1 MEKLPF
7 NLALLKRV
15 DDLKLSLRSVDCL
28 KHNNIVYI
36 GDLVQKTEQDLL
48 RTRNF
53 GRRSVT
59 EVKTLLESM
68 NLRLG
73 MEVQGWPPLNPMAL
87 QKADAS
93 G

>member
-1 MEKLPF
+1 MEELPF

-15 DDLKLSLRSVDCL
+15 DDLRLSLRSVGCL

-36 GDLVQKTEQDLL
+36 GDLVQKTEQELL

-53 GRRSVT
+53 GRRSIA
-59 EVKTLLESM
+59 EVKTLLGSM

-73 MEVQGWPPLNPMAL
+73 MEVQGWPPLNPLAL
-87 QKADAS
+87 RRRD
-93 G
+93 